1 MSADN
6 SLRHNDKDSLLSF
19 SFHTMSEEWK
29 EKALVF
35 HRFLV
40 TASDNPKSE
49 QRNTVKRGGAILP
62 GQISAGCK
70 LLNTF
75 NREMKALQNVNDLIF
90 LKGGLKKSA
99 FNRMKATGDCH
110 SYKSAIDLADKLASK
125 WNEELLEW
133 QERNRRDNELEQE
146 LIDQIR
152 YIQDTIQLLN
162 SAGTSTSELVLEQA
176 ALQNELVNHR
186 KEMHPGYYFVGDN
199 VDMFTKVRQMTIS
212 NQHKDQHMYQVC
224 AYLNRVSGNELDNSH
239 PLQDANTACFLSSY
253 QAKRNVTRSK
263 QTLPS

>member
-1 MSADN
+1 MDPKYDSLLQALMYSSDSEIQEEILKMPEIVESVTNSVFKTLKGEVKRLCSVSADN
-6 SLRHNDKDSLLSF
+6 ILRYNDKDSLLSF

-29 EKALVF
+29 EKAPVF

-40 TASDNPKSE
+40 TASDNPRSE

-125 WNEELLEW
+125 WNEELFEW

-162 SAGTSTSELVLEQA
+162 SAGTDTSELVLEQA
-176 ALQNELVNHR
+176 ALQNWIGES
-186 KEMHPGYYFVGDN
+186 P
-199 VDMFTKVRQMTIS
+199 
-212 NQHKDQHMYQVC
+212 
-224 AYLNRVSGNELDNSH
+224 
-239 PLQDANTACFLSSY
+239 
-253 QAKRNVTRSK
+253 
-263 QTLPS
+263 